1 MRGGIWKWVLLL
13 IAAAL
18 LSLVLTQAELE
29 EESGLTAGQ
38 ETVQAAGAS

>member
-18 LSLVLTQAELE
+18 LALVLTRAELE

-38 ETVQAAGAS
+38 ETARAAETS